1 VRAVRFHGPHDL
13 RLEDLPLPEPGVD
26 EVRILPEAVGLD
38 GTDLHIMEG
47 EFPSARPVVLGHEV
61 AGVVD
66 AVGSEVRN
74 VGEGDLVTVEPH
86 RYCGECRYCR
96 LGREHLCRRKQ
107 AFGVHLNG
115 GLAEAMVVPAR
126 IAYKLPRGVDA
137 RIGCLAEPVAC
148 CVHAMD
154 RLAPVSG
161 LTAVIFGAGPAGCI
175 LIRLAKLQGLSL
187 ILAVEPRASRR
198 EVAVHFGADETMDAT
213 EEGWEEKAVELTGG
227 HGFDFA
233 VDAVG
238 SPQIV
243 ESAISLAARGGRVL
257 VFGVAKPEA
266 VASIKPNEIFTKELS
281 IVGTVINPYTHYRA
295 VELLPSLGLGQL
307 EIGKYPLAA
316 TEKALAALSR
326 GEVGKVEITPQ
337 S

>member
-1 VRAVRFHGPHDL
+1 M
-13 RLEDLPLPEPGVD
+13 RLEDLPLPEVGPN

-66 AVGSEVRN
+66 GIGSEVRN
-74 VGEGDLVTVEPH
+74 VGEGDLITVEPH

-96 LGREHLCRRKQ
+96 LGREHLCLRKQ

-126 IAYKLPRGVDA
+126 IAYRLPQGVNA
-137 RIGCLAEPVAC
+137 HIGCLAEPVAC
-148 CVHAMD
+148 CVHAID

-161 LTAVIFGAGPAGCI
+161 LAALIFGAGPAGCI
-175 LIRLAKLQGLSL
+175 LIRLAKLQGLSP
-187 ILAVEPRASRR
+187 IVAVEPRVRRR
-198 EVAVHFGADETMDAT
+198 EMAALFGADETMNPS
-213 EEGWEEKAVELTGG
+213 EEGWEEKALELAGG

-238 SPQIV
+238 SPQVV
-243 ESAISLAARGGRVL
+243 ESAISLVARGGRIL

-281 IVGTVINPYTHYRA
+281 IVGTAINPYTHHRA
-295 VELLPSLGLGQL
+295 VELLPNLGLERLDIGQ
-307 EIGKYPLAA
+307 YPLAA
-316 TEKALAALSR
+316 TEEALAALSS
-326 GEVGKVEITPQ
+326 GEVGKAEITPQ